1 MSHADRGRQGRR
13 AVRRGT
19 MCRWAAQGQ
28 GPCFSFREAER
39 VRLRAGTGWPA
50 HGAGTGDCAALRR
63 GNEPPFPFRLRR
75 KENGRS
81 RSKEKAL
88 RRINLTRMCQV
99 DRKYGGRRSRCDTDL
114 QTCTGCAP
122 HRQNRDSL
130 PPHVGTAGLL
140 SRRSKKGWSCWP
152 RAFRFAARYMGS
164 QRCICG
170 KRTPSGVRFLGKG
183 GQAPLFI

>member
-1 MSHADRGRQGRR
+1 MRSS
-13 AVRRGT
+13 
-19 MCRWAAQGQ
+19 AAAE
-28 GPCFSFREAER
+28 REAGPYDNH
-39 VRLRAGTGWPA
+39 LRKPYPRHQMRGSTISIPTDLSAPGTSLRITTAPA
-50 HGAGTGDCAALRR
+50 TTTLVFAV
-63 GNEPPFPFRLRR
+63 
-75 KENGRS
+75 
-81 RSKEKAL
+81 
-88 RRINLTRMCQV
+88 NLTRMCQV

-170 KRTPSGVRFLGKG
+170 KRTPSGVRFWGKG